1 MMPPKHF
8 KRLDVRPILERGDM
22 PLPVVLAQAEALGPG
37 EGLLVIAPFL
47 PSPLIKVLQGEG
59 FQSRIARGD
68 DGVCEV
74 YFWK

>member
-1 MMPPKHF
+1 MPPRNQF

-22 PLPVVLAQAEALGPG
+22 PLPVVLEAAAALGPG
-37 EGLLVIAPFL
+37 EGLLVITPFL

-59 FQSRIARGD
+59 FQSRMDRGA
-68 DGVCEV
+68 DGLCEV